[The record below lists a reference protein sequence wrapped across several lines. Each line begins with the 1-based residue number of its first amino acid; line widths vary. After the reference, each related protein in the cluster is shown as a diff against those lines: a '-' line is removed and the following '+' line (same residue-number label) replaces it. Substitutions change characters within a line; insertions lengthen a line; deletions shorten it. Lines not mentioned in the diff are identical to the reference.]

1 MTLFPAGQN
10 ELEKVQCAEVEQ
22 KSNLILIIMFS
33 LISSPETENRFRYLY
48 SKTFTYTD
56 SGSPLPQRPWNTGWR
71 QGLFAFLAF

>member
-33 LISSPETENRFRYLY
+33 LISSPETENRFV
-48 SKTFTYTD
+48 SVTFTVK
-56 SGSPLPQRPWNTGWR
+56 PLHTQTVGVLSHRGHGTLAEDR
-71 QGLFAFLAF
+71 AFLRF